1 LVISLIQWRYDMK
14 KIVVFIAVVVL
25 VLLAA
30 AACGPSDN
38 AVEIAQAQSVIEA
51 ARAAQD
57 AARAA
62 QIASKGL
69 SDVGRGQTLIL
80 VLLTLVVV
88 LLIGLAAY
96 IVIQR
101 QIWNYSQ
108 VQPKNAGRWLSGPN
122 AHWKQS
128 NSPDPYQ
135 LLLQQ
140 QMLLTQLLQRSQTET
155 PEDDQPQLPAGWWG

>member
-1 LVISLIQWRYDMK
+1 MK
-14 KIVVFIAVVVL
+14 KIGFFIALVLL

-30 AACGPSDN
+30 AACGPGDN
-38 AVEIAQAQSVIEA
+38 AVEIAQAQSMIE
-51 ARAAQD
+51 

-62 QIASKGL
+62 QIASQGL

-88 LLIGLAAY
+88 LLIGMAAY

-101 QIWNYSQ
+101 QVWKHSQ
-108 VQPKNAGRWLSGPN
+108 VQPKNNSRWMSGPN
-122 AHWKQS
+122 AYWKRVDG
-128 NSPDPYQ
+128 PDPYQQ

-140 QMLLTQLLQRSQTET
+140 QILLTQLLQQSQAET
-155 PEDDQPQLPAGWWG
+155 QDDDPPQLPAGWWD

>member
-1 LVISLIQWRYDMK
+1 MK
-14 KIVVFIAVVVL
+14 KIGLLLISVFL
-25 VLLAA
+25 VL

-62 QIASKGL
+62 QIASQGL

-80 VLLTLVVV
+80 ILLTLVVV
-88 LLIGLAAY
+88 LMIGLAAY
-96 IVIQR
+96 IVIQH
-101 QIWNYSQ
+101 QNWKHNQAQ
-108 VQPKNAGRWLSGPN
+108 VKSTGRWISGPN
-122 AHWKQS
+122 AGWKRIE
-128 NSPDPYQ
+128 NPDPYQ

-140 QMLLTQLLQRSQTET
+140 QMLLTQLIQQSQAEAN
-155 PEDDQPQLPAGWWG
+155 EDDQPQLPTRWWG

>member
-1 LVISLIQWRYDMK
+1 MK
-14 KIVVFIAVVVL
+14 KIGFFIAL
-25 VLLAA
+25 VLSVLLVV

-51 ARAAQD
+51 ARAAQN

-62 QIASKGL
+62 QIASQGL

-80 VLLTLVVV
+80 VLLTLMVII
-88 LLIGLAAY
+88 LIGMAAY

-101 QIWNYSQ
+101 QIWKHSQ
-108 VQPKNAGRWLSGPN
+108 VQPKHSGRWMSGPN
-122 AHWKQS
+122 AHWKRVDG
-128 NSPDPYQ
+128 PDPYQQ

-140 QMLLTQLLQRSQTET
+140 QMLLTQLLQQSQVETE
-155 PEDDQPQLPAGWWG
+155 EDERPQLPTGWWE

>member
-1 LVISLIQWRYDMK
+1 MK
-14 KIVVFIAVVVL
+14 KIGFFIAL
-25 VLLAA
+25 VLSVLLVV

-51 ARAAQD
+51 ARAAQE

-62 QIASKGL
+62 QIASQGL

-80 VLLTLVVV
+80 ILLTLVVI
-88 LLIGLAAY
+88 LLIGMGAY

-101 QIWNYSQ
+101 QIWKHSQ
-108 VQPKNAGRWLSGPN
+108 VQPRNTGRWMSGPN
-122 AHWKQS
+122 AHWKRVEG
-128 NSPDPYQ
+128 PDPYQQ

-140 QMLLTQLLQRSQTET
+140 QMLLTQLLQESQAET
-155 PEDDQPQLPAGWWG
+155 DEDDRPQLPSDWWG

>member
-1 LVISLIQWRYDMK
+1 MK
-14 KIVVFIAVVVL
+14 KIVIFIALVLL

-30 AACGPSDN
+30 ASCGPSDN

-62 QIASKGL
+62 QIASQGL

-80 VLLTLVVV
+80 VLLTVVMV
-88 LLIGLAAY
+88 LLTGLAVY
-96 IVIQR
+96 IVLQR
-101 QIWNYSQ
+101 QIWKHNQ
-108 VQPKNAGRWLSGPN
+108 VRSKDKGRWMSGPN
-122 AHWKQS
+122 AHWKRVDA
-128 NSPDPYQ
+128 PDPYQQ

-140 QMLLTQLLQRSQTET
+140 QMLLTQLLQQSQVES
-155 PEDDQPQLPAGWWG
+155 EDDDRPQLPAGWWE